1 MVWLIRTK
9 NQRRIGI
16 TGAGYIVSGYSGGVA
31 VKGSIGVGQSLAKL
45 SQNSLNSGESGKNNS
60 SSSSSS
66 KNNNN
71 VTNNNSHNQQIKDNY
86 NQLSEHEKNMFQKY
100 EKSGWNGQVSGG
112 PSHAGGT
119 FKNDGSGNSAILPTE
134 NKNGK
139 ITYKK
144 FDINQTTTGRDS
156 SRFIKGSDGSVYY
169 TNDHYKTFTRIK

>member
-1 MVWLIRTK
+1 M
-9 NQRRIGI
+9 
-16 TGAGYIVSGYSGGVA
+16 
-31 VKGSIGVGQSLAKL
+31 

-112 PSHAGGT
+112 LSHAGGT